1 MVVTLGHISHIC
13 GNSKRKL
20 KRRGAARGA
29 NRSREILRN
38 IESGRFMD
46 IFRDKAPLVDYLRA
60 LPVYVIINSSA
71 ELRAGAVHATAMCAR
86 P

>member
-1 MVVTLGHISHIC
+1 
-13 GNSKRKL
+13 
-20 KRRGAARGA
+20 
-29 NRSREILRN
+29 
-38 IESGRFMD
+38 MD